1 MVWQFV
7 NSPFS
12 CFIVLSVN
20 VNIYGKLLVD
30 KSCRYVLLHNR
41 KVEGNNCTESP
52 LKALPALCLK
62 QQRAWVA
69 PSPLT
74 GQSVSDSL
82 IKLCICRTRNINNI
96 KTSYCQYV
104 FCLAPQDDIS
114 LFLNHVSLSGS
125 IWKGNQQEKKLDCQ
139 VYNLAWKELKV
150 LCSFLRPPLCT
161 TTGSLGTMY
170 NNWLIRYN
178 HWLYNNWLIVQTVQ
192 QLAH

>member
-125 IWKGNQQEKKLDCQ
+125 IWKGNQQEKKTWLPSLQSC
-139 VYNLAWKELKV
+139 LKRIKSA
-150 LCSFLRPPLCT
+150 LFFFKTTPL
-161 TTGSLGTMY
+161 Y
-170 NNWLIRYN
+170 NNWLIR
-178 HWLYNNWLIVQTVQ
+178 HDVQ